1 MDRHHRQV
9 DHDDQDDEQDDRQD
23 DGQDDRQD
31 DGQDDGREP
40 GGEGKVEAFS
50 ADVGILVPT
59 KATEVERL
67 P

>member
-9 DHDDQDDEQDDRQD
+9 DHDDQDDEQDS
-23 DGQDDRQD
+23 RQD

>member
-1 MDRHHRQV
+1 MDRHEQDRHHRQV

-23 DGQDDRQD
+23 DGQDD
-31 DGQDDGREP
+31 GREP
-40 GGEGKVEAFS
+40 GGERKVKAFP
-50 ADVGILVPT
+50 ADVGILVPA

>member
-1 MDRHHRQV
+1 MDRHEQDRHHRQV
-9 DHDDQDDEQDDRQD
+9 DHDDQDDEQDS
-23 DGQDDRQD
+23 RQD

>member
-1 MDRHHRQV
+1 MDRHEQDRHHRQV
-9 DHDDQDDEQDDRQD
+9 DHDDEDDEQDS
-23 DGQDDRQD
+23 RQD

>member
-1 MDRHHRQV
+1 MDRHEQDRHHRQV
-9 DHDDQDDEQDDRQD
+9 DHDDRYDEQDS
-23 DGQDDRQD
+23 RQD

>member
-1 MDRHHRQV
+1 MDRHEQDRHHRQV
-9 DHDDQDDEQDDRQD
+9 DHDDQDDE
-23 DGQDDRQD
+23 QDDRQD